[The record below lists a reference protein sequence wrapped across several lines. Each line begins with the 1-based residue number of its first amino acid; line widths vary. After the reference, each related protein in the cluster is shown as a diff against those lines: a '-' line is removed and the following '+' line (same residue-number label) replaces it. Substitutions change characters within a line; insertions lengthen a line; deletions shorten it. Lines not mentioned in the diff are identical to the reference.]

1 MVEDHPFDYKDF
13 EGVIPK
19 GNYGAGSV
27 IIWDYG
33 TYEPLEV
40 AKSKADAEKIL
51 LREIKKGSVK
61 VILYGKKLKGE
72 FALVK
77 LKGKEDNAW
86 LFIKHRDKYASEA
99 DITQK
104 DKSVVSG
111 KKIEKLASGPHRVY
125 TAPGERPAS
134 KSNIAIRRKPGPGKK
149 KQKARNNGSKA
160 GSGLKNETDFSGAP
174 RSAIPKTIHPMLA
187 TLVDHAMDESG
198 WTYEIKWDGY
208 RSIALCN
215 GSAVRLISR
224 NDKSFDDKFY
234 PVHDAL
240 VRLDLQAVFDGEITV
255 LKPSGSASFGALQNW
270 RSEAD
275 GELAYFV
282 FDLLWMNGHNLM
294 GWPLSRRRE
303 LLRTI
308 LPAEGLIRESSVF
321 ETSADEFLKAAKKL
335 GLEGIM
341 AKKEDSTYQPGE
353 RSRDWLK
360 IKVQIRHEVVIGGF
374 TKNDDSPKLFSSLL
388 VGVYNKGK
396 LEYTGKIGTGFNRNM
411 QKQMMLQFKPLFTK
425 DPPFNAIP
433 DINKPSRFRPDPPHA
448 EAQWLKPKLV
458 CEVSYTEI
466 TSDGLMRHPSFEGM
480 REDKKPRDVLKEKK
494 VKVEKVMHPG
504 NAKANSKKLTMKTK
518 TKNAAHETIKLI
530 PARKSERNT
539 LLNPSEETQVKK
551 IQNKEL
557 KFSNLSK
564 IFWPKEKYTK
574 RDLINYYYQV
584 APYILPY
591 LVNRPQSLNRFPNG
605 ITGKSFYQKDITGKA
620 PSWIKMFPYTTGE
633 GGEKNFLVVEDE
645 ASLLWMA
652 NLGAIEMNPWNS
664 SIKKP
669 DYPDWSIIDIDP
681 SEKNGFDQVI
691 VVAQKAKEILDD
703 MEIPAYC
710 KTSGATG
717 MHIYIP
723 LGAKYDY
730 SQSQLL
736 ARIIATA
743 VNKELPDFTSIERL
757 TGKRRGKIYVDFLQN
772 RPQATLAS
780 PYCVRPKPGATVSMP
795 LHWDEVKKGLKVSD
809 FTIKNAMERIR
820 QNGDL
825 FKPVLGKGVDISK
838 IVKSS
843 G

>member
-1 MVEDHPFDYKDF
+1 M
-13 EGVIPK
+13 
-19 GNYGAGSV
+19 
-27 IIWDYG
+27 
-33 TYEPLEV
+33 
-40 AKSKADAEKIL
+40 
-51 LREIKKGSVK
+51 
-61 VILYGKKLKGE
+61 
-72 FALVK
+72 
-77 LKGKEDNAW
+77 
-86 LFIKHRDKYASEA
+86 
-99 DITQK
+99 QK
-104 DKSVVSG
+104 QIQKNRN
-111 KKIEKLASGPHRVY
+111 E
-125 TAPGERPAS
+125 TE
-134 KSNIAIRRKPGPGKK
+134 
-149 KQKARNNGSKA
+149 KQKAQ
-160 GSGLKNETDFSGAP
+160 
-174 RSAIPKTIHPMLA
+174 H
-187 TLVDHAMDESG
+187 V
-198 WTYEIKWDGY
+198 
-208 RSIALCN
+208 
-215 GSAVRLISR
+215 
-224 NDKSFDDKFY
+224 
-234 PVHDAL
+234 
-240 VRLDLQAVFDGEITV
+240 
-255 LKPSGSASFGALQNW
+255 
-270 RSEAD
+270 
-275 GELAYFV
+275 
-282 FDLLWMNGHNLM
+282 
-294 GWPLSRRRE
+294 
-303 LLRTI
+303 
-308 LPAEGLIRESSVF
+308 
-321 ETSADEFLKAAKKL
+321 
-335 GLEGIM
+335 
-341 AKKEDSTYQPGE
+341 
-353 RSRDWLK
+353 
-360 IKVQIRHEVVIGGF
+360 
-374 TKNDDSPKLFSSLL
+374 
-388 VGVYNKGK
+388 
-396 LEYTGKIGTGFNRNM
+396 
-411 QKQMMLQFKPLFTK
+411 
-425 DPPFNAIP
+425 
-433 DINKPSRFRPDPPHA
+433 
-448 EAQWLKPKLV
+448 
-458 CEVSYTEI
+458 
-466 TSDGLMRHPSFEGM
+466 
-480 REDKKPRDVLKEKK
+480 
-494 VKVEKVMHPG
+494 
-504 NAKANSKKLTMKTK
+504 
-518 TKNAAHETIKLI
+518 ETIRLI
-530 PARKSERNT
+530 PAGKSERNT

-633 GGEKNFLVVEDE
+633 GEDKNFLVVEDE

-703 MEIPAYC
+703 MKIPAYC

-809 FTIKNAMERIR
+809 FTIKNAMDRIR
-820 QNGDL
+820 HNGDL

-838 IVKSS
+838 IVKSTA
-843 G
+843 